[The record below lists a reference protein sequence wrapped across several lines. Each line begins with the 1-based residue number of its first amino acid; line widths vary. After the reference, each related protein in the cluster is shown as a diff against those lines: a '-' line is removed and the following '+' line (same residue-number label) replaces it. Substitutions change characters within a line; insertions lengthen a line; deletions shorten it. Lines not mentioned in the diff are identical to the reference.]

1 MTEFLASRGFTD
13 KAFMSTTQ
21 DLNTALHYSG
31 VSQGVVGTVLCIMV
45 STTNNGAVIVDFS
58 QYPAERETLWNACSH
73 SQYKGEEE
81 VALAPGGGVVKI
93 FHVLVSANSSAE
105 TVEDLL
111 AKRKLTVTTMAA
123 NQRHAIAH
131 RIQERGT
138 AGPEVAA
145 SILSQ
150 YDDMQAR
157 LAARDA
163 AWFNDDPQYRAGVG
177 EVLETMGFVAAM
189 LEFNE
194 ERLKEHFDDA
204 TNAMYSLRAAHREVI
219 NRLEA
224 RLRQAGADAP
234 AAREAARALCA
245 KYGIVT
251 GGGGGAL
258 EKRNELGETPLIQA
272 AADGAARSVR
282 CLLAAGA
289 AVHATDTDQ
298 GRTALSWAAE
308 MGSLECVEQL
318 LEQGA
323 EVEAADE
330 EDLTILMWSAISGHD
345 ACLARLLEAKVRGC
359 ALLAWSCARAGY
371 EHARGGPGALVCRCV
386 CVC

>member
-1 MTEFLASRGFTD
+1 
-13 KAFMSTTQ
+13 
-21 DLNTALHYSG
+21 
-31 VSQGVVGTVLCIMV
+31 
-45 STTNNGAVIVDFS
+45 
-58 QYPAERETLWNACSH
+58 
-73 SQYKGEEE
+73 
-81 VALAPGGGVVKI
+81 
-93 FHVLVSANSSAE
+93 
-105 TVEDLL
+105 
-111 AKRKLTVTTMAA
+111 
-123 NQRHAIAH
+123 
-131 RIQERGT
+131 
-138 AGPEVAA
+138 
-145 SILSQ
+145 
-150 YDDMQAR
+150 
-157 LAARDA
+157 
-163 AWFNDDPQYRAGVG
+163 
-177 EVLETMGFVAAM
+177 MGFVAAM

-194 ERLKEHFDDA
+194 ARLKERGWTDA
-204 TNAMYSLRAAHREVI
+204 LNAEHSLRAAHRDVI

-258 EKRNELGETPLIQA
+258 EKRNEVGETPLIQA

-289 AVHATDTDQ
+289 AVHATDTDD

-323 EVEAADE
+323 EVEAADKE
-330 EDLTILMWSAISGHD
+330 GHTSLMFSAVAGHD

-359 ALLAWSCARAGY
+359 ALHAW
-371 EHARGGPGALVCRCV
+371 P
-386 CVC
+386 